1 MLLHLILI
9 ICQASKHSD
18 VSVLPPQNSNLPDHV
33 SIISRGLSL
42 LVQIFKYRDVEAS
55 HVDCPYKSNRDVLL
69 IPQLGSGPKD
79 RVGLQGGEEEEDAEK
94 INVRHSLDATN

>member
-18 VSVLPPQNSNLPDHV
+18 VSVLPPQNSNLPDHI
-33 SIISRGLSL
+33 SIISRGHSL

-55 HVDCPYKSNRDVLL
+55 HVDCPYNQDVLL